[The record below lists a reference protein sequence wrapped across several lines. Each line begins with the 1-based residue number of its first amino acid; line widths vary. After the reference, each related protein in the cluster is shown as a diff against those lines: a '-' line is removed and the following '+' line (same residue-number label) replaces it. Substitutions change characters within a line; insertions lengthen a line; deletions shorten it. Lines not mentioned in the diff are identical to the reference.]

1 MGNIVVFTTGF
12 QARFPAKS
20 TSCIDFISPLR
31 GCSLLE
37 STAINLLLIIF
48 FKKMINK

>member
-12 QARFPAKS
+12 QARFSAKS
-20 TSCIDFISPLR
+20 TSCIDFISLLR

-37 STAINLLLIIF
+37 STAINLLQLIYCL
-48 FKKMINK
+48 